1 MALHVRTISRQVI
14 KSPHKTYQDTQRE
27 RERERERER
36 GEKVRNDDDAVNYQQ
51 EEGVMLTRVTVLTHK
66 SLGTREQNLLSSN
79 KKSTKTPG

>member
-1 MALHVRTISRQVI
+1 MALHVRTIGRQVI
-14 KSPHKTYQDTQRE
+14 KSPHKTFQDTHT
-27 RERERERER
+27 ERERERER